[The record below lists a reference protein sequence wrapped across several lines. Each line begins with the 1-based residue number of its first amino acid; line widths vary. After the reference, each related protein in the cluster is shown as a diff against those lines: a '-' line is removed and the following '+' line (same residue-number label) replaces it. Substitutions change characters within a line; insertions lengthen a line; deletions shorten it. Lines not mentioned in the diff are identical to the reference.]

1 MYGWTVMKN
10 SWLKIKCVFTL
21 CVCFLCS
28 PMWSVRPLISDFW
41 FLKHRGRK
49 QMVTTLQETFQMHI
63 SGRTCMFITFVQ
75 QFVSG
80 GPVDRVSLS
89 NDLAPNWR
97 QVINWTLMTQHSDR
111 PISEFPSQTCA
122 LLLLSL
128 HSVCHVTIA
137 HCNDSNGTDTR
148 VRVRCN
154 DSDVTDRKQSGDC
167 NDSTVWQTWV
177 ELSLH
182 MTDILTVD
190 KVRFESPKTWN
201 YIGITLHWM

>member
-1 MYGWTVMKN
+1 M
-10 SWLKIKCVFTL
+10 
-21 CVCFLCS
+21 S
-28 PMWSVRPLISDFW
+28 PNVISSAVDIW
-41 FLKHRGRK
+41 FLIFKTPRSKTDGHHFAGA
-49 QMVTTLQETFQMHI
+49 I
-63 SGRTCMFITFVQ
+63 SNAYFCGRTCMFITFVQ

-89 NDLAPNWR
+89 NDLAPNRR
-97 QVINWTLMTQHSDR
+97 QVINWTLMIQHSDR

-128 HSVCHVTIA
+128 HSVFHVTLA

-148 VRVRCN
+148 VTIAMWRTESKVET
-154 DSDVTDRKQSGDC
+154 VTIAL
-167 NDSTVWQTWV
+167 WQTWV

-201 YIGITLHWM
+201 YIGNTLHWM